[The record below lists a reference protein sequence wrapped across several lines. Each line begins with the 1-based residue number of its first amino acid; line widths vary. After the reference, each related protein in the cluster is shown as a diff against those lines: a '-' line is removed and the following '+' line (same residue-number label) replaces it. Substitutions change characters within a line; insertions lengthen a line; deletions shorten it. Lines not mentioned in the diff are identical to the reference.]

1 MNDNNIIS
9 ENMIDKDHIDIDYY
23 KNVINDL
30 CKRYISELYPDVNKI
45 TNNHLL
51 AIMGCIYN
59 VLFKPNNT
67 SWCNKKC
74 NIPYNTENIKA
85 LFNIYMQLY
94 DNYDCLP
101 SMYSF
106 SRLTGL
112 SEDALYSYLTD
123 IRSEL
128 TKNRREKVQ
137 GKLYNTP
144 VGVVTLANND
154 LDTGLM
160 YNRQNIVDHETVKQK
175 LSLNDFVKISQKHDK

>member
-51 AIMGCIYN
+51 AIVCHIYD
-59 VLFKPNNT
+59 VLFKPTKTTWLNL
-67 SWCNKKC
+67 KC
-74 NIPYNTENIKA
+74 NIPYNEYNITS
-85 LFNIYMQLY
+85 LLDIYIKLY
-94 DNYDCLP
+94 NDYNCLP
-101 SMYSF
+101 SLYSF
-106 SRLTGL
+106 SCLTGL
-112 SEDALYSYLTD
+112 DEGTIERYVTD
-123 IRSEL
+123 VKYEL

-137 GKLYNTP
+137 GKLFDNP

-154 LDTGLM
+154 IDTGLM
-160 YNRQNIVDHETVKQK
+160 YNRQNIVDHETVKQQ
-175 LSLNDFVKISQKHDK
+175 LTLNDFVKISQKHDK